1 MKKLFALAIV
11 AGMVFV
17 SCGSKPETTEEP
29 IVEDEAIET
38 TVENEDLDAAVMP
51 EEQENAEEV
60 TAVE

>member
-17 SCGSKPETTEEP
+17 SCGNTPEETTEP
-29 IVEDEAIET
+29 IVEDEAIEA

-51 EEQENAEEV
+51 EEQDEAEEV
-60 TAVE
+60 PAVE